1 MSNLSLFENKGQI
14 LVSSRVVAKD
24 FEKQH
29 NNVLRDVRNI
39 SEGMLKLEHTPNEYF
54 IESQYTNPQNHQ
66 EYSEFLLTR
75 KGFLMYV
82 FSFQGN
88 EAFKMKYI
96 EEFDRMESLLRER
109 QTTDWLKTREQGKL
123 IRRQETDAIQ
133 KLIPYA
139 EGQGSKSA
147 SQYMYTNY
155 TNLVNKIVGL
165 QTGKRGEASVKEL
178 MLVALLEDIIMKT
191 IEEEIAKGV
200 YYKEIYKAC
209 KAKAYQ
215 FANLAY
221 LDVS

>member
-24 FEKQH
+24 FEKRH
-29 NNVLRDVRNI
+29 DSVLRDIRNI
-39 SEGMLKLEHTPNEYF
+39 SEGIHKSVDTPNDYF

-109 QTTDWLKTREQGKL
+109 QTTDWLKAREQGKVT
-123 IRRQETDAIQ
+123 RRQETDAIQ

-139 EGQGSKSA
+139 EEQGNKKATTSLPNGSVFRRCCRRF
-147 SQYMYTNY
+147 YLIERNLINY
-155 TNLVNKIVGL
+155 RIK
-165 QTGKRGEASVKEL
+165 K
-178 MLVALLEDIIMKT
+178 
-191 IEEEIAKGV
+191 
-200 YYKEIYKAC
+200 
-209 KAKAYQ
+209 
-215 FANLAY
+215 
-221 LDVS
+221 